1 MKKSSVKAADLN
13 NPVIIGTFEGE
24 CADSNI
30 TNKNGL
36 DITREVWE
44 NVFASEEYAEGI
56 ENGWFIGFCGHPED
70 PNCMDFRN
78 ACIVMTEGH
87 IDDNGKIYGKFNLVD
102 TPVGQVVK
110 KFIDAGVK
118 FGISVRGAGDIYNN
132 SVDPDTFVF
141 RGFDIVAFPAYPES
155 VPEFTAIAASTDA
168 DKQAKYK
175 AVCAAVRTNL
185 QSITSSEAL
194 DVIQAQFAEQSDEY
208 KMIDAKKKELEN
220 CKVQSSED
228 TSDESEDIDIQE
240 QRIEGITQLYLS
252 TRNELADSRDRFNKL
267 SESSHKEISE
277 LRKIN
282 ASLNDEVSMLN
293 NHIAIME
300 SSASRKIKT
309 LERITASQMKSIK
322 SDLDESKKRCKIMQ
336 STNTKL
342 KDEKIKLDKKMS
354 NLVTANEQLS
364 KENKSLST
372 SNLIYKQRIEATA
385 NDIDEKDSVISDL
398 RTELRETVTAAT
410 ESESRTSNLD
420 AKIKKLQQ
428 EVSAATK
435 LIQEYQDAYANLY
448 ANAIGVHL
456 EDVRVTSATSVREL
470 QSIIGST
477 NVGSQQSV
485 SQDDDFI
492 DVGDFSDNDDD
503 LVTL

>member
-208 KMIDAKKKELEN
+208 KMIDAKKKELED

-228 TSDESEDIDIQE
+228 TSDESEDIDIQD

-252 TRNELADSRDRFNKL
+252 TRNELANSRNRFNKL
-267 SESSHKEISE
+267 RASSHKKISE

-354 NLVTANEQLS
+354 NLITANEQLS

-435 LIQEYQDAYANLY
+435 LIQEYQDAYATLY

-477 NVGSQQSV
+477 NVGSQQSI